1 MEYYSSKFIILQIP
15 ASLVESNGETY
26 MYNL

>member
-1 MEYYSSKFIILQIP
+1 MKYYSSKLIILQIP
-15 ASLVESNGETY
+15 ASLVETYWETY